1 MTLSIKNLS
10 KAIDQVPILEQ
21 VTFDVTGGS
30 IVGLVG
36 RNGAGKTTLMRLIA
50 GEMQADTGE
59 IIFDNKGRRSIFY
72 LDPLSNWLA
81 PFNAAKVAD
90 VLAIFY
96 PDFDA
101 ARFEAILSDQ
111 KLSLKKAISSF
122 SKGQK
127 ALIYIAAA
135 IASQAQYLLFDEPLD
150 GLDVFVKDA
159 FKQMLLEL
167 VDEGRGVM
175 IATHNLAELDSLADR
190 ILLIKDTRV
199 TEQETD
205 ADLVKIQFVYEG
217 DELASNLTDVAT
229 ILEKRGR
236 VYVALISEALIPA
249 IFTDTTT
256 YKFVE
261 ILSVTTEDIFRKE
274 LGNS

>member
-36 RNGAGKTTLMRLIA
+36 RNGAGKTTLIRLIA

-101 ARFEAILSDQ
+101 ARFEAILADQ
-111 KLSLKKAISSF
+111 KLSLKKAIASF